1 MSGTL
6 AFLIKLLNVRNK
18 FLAILALFGYF
29 LMWFAVFGKKK
40 DIDNMSTG
48 VSTSLVEL
56 IFDLTYKF
64 SPTLVK
70 RILLFLL
77 GLFTA
82 FIFTMG
88 VIFS

>member
-1 MSGTL
+1 MWL
-6 AFLIKLLNVRNK
+6 KV
-18 FLAILALFGYF
+18 FLAILALLGYI

-40 DIDNMSTG
+40 DIDNMYTG
-48 VSTSLVEL
+48 VSSSLVEL
-56 IFDLTYKF
+56 IFDLTYKY

-70 RILLFLL
+70 RILIFLL

>member
-1 MSGTL
+1 MWL
-6 AFLIKLLNVRNK
+6 KVL
-18 FLAILALFGYF
+18 LAILALFGYF

>member
-82 FIFTMG
+82 FIFTMA

>member
-1 MSGTL
+1 MWL
-6 AFLIKLLNVRNK
+6 KVL
-18 FLAILALFGYF
+18 LAILALLGYI

-40 DIDNMSTG
+40 DIDNMYTG
-48 VSTSLVEL
+48 VSSSLVEL
-56 IFDLTYKF
+56 IFDLTYKY
-64 SPTLVK
+64 SLTLVK
-70 RILLFLL
+70 RILIFLL